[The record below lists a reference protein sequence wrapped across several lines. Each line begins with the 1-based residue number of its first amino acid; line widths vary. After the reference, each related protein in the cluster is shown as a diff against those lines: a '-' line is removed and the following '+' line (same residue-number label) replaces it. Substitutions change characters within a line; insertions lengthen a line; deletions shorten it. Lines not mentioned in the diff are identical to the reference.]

1 MNAIRPA
8 VLVDIPAIKN
18 CAKAAYEL
26 YVERIGKEPAPM
38 KANFVQQLNTH
49 TIDVYSHDNAVV
61 GYIVYQVQGQKMM
74 LENVAVH
81 PSHAGNGFG
90 RLLVTH
96 VENITAEL
104 NIPTV
109 ILYTNEAMTENL
121 VMYPKLG
128 YKETHKI
135 FEAGFNRVYFEKS
148 VL

>member
-1 MNAIRPA
+1 
-8 VLVDIPAIKN
+8 
-18 CAKAAYEL
+18 
-26 YVERIGKEPAPM
+26 
-38 KANFVQQLNTH
+38 
-49 TIDVYSHDNAVV
+49 
-61 GYIVYQVQGQKMM
+61 MM

-81 PSHAGNGFG
+81 PSQAGNGFG

>member
-1 MNAIRPA
+1 MNPIRPA
-8 VLVDIPAIKN
+8 VLVDIPAIKD

-38 KANFVQQLNTH
+38 QANFVQQLKTH
-49 TIDVYSHDNAVV
+49 TIDVCIHYGAVV

-81 PSHAGNGFG
+81 PSNAGNGFG

-96 VENITAEL
+96 VENITAEQ

-135 FEAGFNRVYFEKS
+135 SEAGFNRVYFEKS